1 LSTSSRLYHLAARS
15 CTRQRPS
22 LILPGQSR
30 PYHVTENSL
39 EFEHTMAQRDDFISK
54 YEDVIKPLLQKSD
67 PGLAPVTARLR
78 EILQYNTVGGKLNR
92 GCAVVHTAQLLGY
105 SNTFHATVLGWCVE
119 ILQGF
124 LLVADD
130 IMDNSEM
137 RRGQQCWYKS
147 VGMTAINDSFLL
159 ESCVFELLKTHLGS
173 EKCYVKCLEL
183 FLDVTRK
190 TEFGQALDLE
200 VESLDYS
207 EYSME
212 RYDSIVIYKTAYYSF
227 YLPVA
232 LAMHL
237 TGRDSELELESARKI
252 LIKIGH
258 YFQVQDDYL
267 DCYGDPS
274 VIGKV
279 GTDIQERKCS
289 WLFLNAVKLATEE
302 DKEELFRSYGKEDEE
317 SVSIVKLLYLKYGL
331 RRKYLEYSATTYAS
345 ICSDI
350 DNNKSGLPVEIFQD
364 FLDKI
369 HKRSK

>member
-1 LSTSSRLYHLAARS
+1 MIKFFSSKN
-15 CTRQRPS
+15 
-22 LILPGQSR
+22 ILFF
-30 PYHVTENSL
+30 V
-39 EFEHTMAQRDDFISK
+39 
-54 YEDVIKPLLQKSD
+54 
-67 PGLAPVTARLR
+67 
-78 EILQYNTVGGKLNR
+78 
-92 GCAVVHTAQLLGY
+92 
-105 SNTFHATVLGWCVE
+105 
-119 ILQGF
+119 QGF

-258 YFQVQDDYL
+258 YFQV
-267 DCYGDPS
+267 
-274 VIGKV
+274 I
-279 GTDIQERKCS
+279 
-289 WLFLNAVKLATEE
+289 
-302 DKEELFRSYGKEDEE
+302 
-317 SVSIVKLLYLKYGL
+317 
-331 RRKYLEYSATTYAS
+331 
-345 ICSDI
+345 
-350 DNNKSGLPVEIFQD
+350 
-364 FLDKI
+364 
-369 HKRSK
+369 